1 MKFYILED
9 FYQVADEKSL
19 LHFFNSLRE
28 AGVLLLLSARI
39 SSKKFKIEDLSSY
52 LENIPTVVIEDSSK
66 EVLQSLLLNRLA
78 RKEIKASKRLIKL
91 ILSEVRKSYGTLNEK
106 MKREIS

>member
-1 MKFYILED
+1 LCAAISSHALIGERPWCNCWLKTSNLLKLKVITCMKFYILED
-9 FYQVADEKSL
+9 FHQVADEKSL

-39 SSKKFKIEDLSSY
+39 SSKKFKIEDLSSH

-66 EVLQSLLLNRLA
+66 EVL
-78 RKEIKASKRLIKL
+78 
-91 ILSEVRKSYGTLNEK
+91 
-106 MKREIS
+106 